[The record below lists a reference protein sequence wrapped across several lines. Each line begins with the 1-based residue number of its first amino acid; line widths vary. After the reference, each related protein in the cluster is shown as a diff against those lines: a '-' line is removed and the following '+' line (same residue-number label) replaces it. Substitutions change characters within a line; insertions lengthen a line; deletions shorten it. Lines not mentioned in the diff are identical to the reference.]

1 MTYCEDFAKQ
11 FKAGDKV
18 YVLRKADNYESG
30 WNDTWADKMDAYVGM
45 VQTIS
50 LIAGDSVYFADGI
63 YAFPPFV
70 LEKIVTENPFK
81 VGDNIKVWVRASGG
95 SYEVNRVVK
104 DVDALFVLTDAGV
117 RHRHQFCTLV
127 KSAKKQWKLGCQTF
141 SWEGDKFTSGIYFA
155 KLSTLKTIYE
165 QATSDFPPS
174 SWVLHGAEITLDNK
188 CFYYGKELTVLG
200 NIKLLKEILDAN
212 PGNPSS

>member
-18 YVLRKADNYESG
+18 YVLRKADNYENG
-30 WNDTWADKMDAYVGM
+30 WDNEWVTEMDDLVGT
-45 VQTIS
+45 VQIVNYCTPK
-50 LIAGDSVYFADGI
+50 GVQFNKSVC
-63 YAFPPFV
+63 AFPPFV

>member
-1 MTYCEDFAKQ
+1 MSYCEDFAKQ

-18 YVLRKADNYESG
+18 YVLRKADNYENG
-30 WNDTWADKMDAYVGM
+30 WDNEWVTEMDDLVGT
-45 VQTIS
+45 VQIVNYCTPK
-50 LIAGDSVYFADGI
+50 GVQFNKSVC
-63 YAFPPFV
+63 AFPPFV

-200 NIKLLKEILDAN
+200 NIKLLREILDAY